1 MTLEELIS
9 GLNLKRINEGVGLD
23 DIRVCDL
30 TEDSRTAVPGSLFI
44 ARIGTKTRGARF
56 IKPAI
61 DCGAVAIITDDASVI
76 DEIEVEIGSLGLGK
90 IPFLLSDEIQ
100 RDAGLIAER
109 FYGKPSEQLVIAG
122 ITGTNGKTTIA
133 HLAQQIIEVAG
144 VRCGLIGTVEID
156 DGRER
161 TRAMMTTPPAIELS
175 RTLATMV
182 ENECLAVV
190 MEVSSHALDQQRTG
204 AIEFDAAAFTNL
216 TGDHQDY
223 HESIEHYTDSK
234 AKLFGLIKGDG
245 IAAVNVADG
254 SAQRMIDACRDG
266 VRVVACR
273 NDADA
278 DASVTVENETIDG
291 MTLVVRT
298 PMAVY
303 EQRVAMFGAYNAANV
318 LQAVL
323 LAEHVLMRAGIE
335 AKEVEEAIN
344 ESFAVLHLPS
354 GRLERVGNDED
365 DLRVFVDFAHTDD
378 ALRSALGAVRRVLD
392 SGSRLVCVF
401 GCGGDRDATKRPRM
415 GKVASELA
423 DSLVIT
429 SDNPRTELPSRIID
443 EIIAGV
449 GEAERSKINV
459 QSDRAQAIEH
469 AILNA
474 SDGDVIV
481 IAGKGHETEQI
492 SPDGMGGTRRVHFDD
507 REYALKALRQRRL
520 VQNGQAGKQAGD
532 A

>member
-9 GLNLKRINEGVGLD
+9 GLNLKRINEGVGLG

-61 DCGAVAIITDDASVI
+61 DCGAVAIITDDASVV
-76 DEIEVEIGSLGLGK
+76 DEIEVEIGSLGLGR
-90 IPFLLSDEIQ
+90 IPFLVSDDIL

-109 FYGKPSEQLVIAG
+109 FYGRPSEELVIAG

-133 HLAQQIIEVAG
+133 HLAQQMIEVAG

-161 TRAMMTTPPAIELS
+161 SRAMMTTPPAIELS

-216 TGDHQDY
+216 TGDHLDY
-223 HESIEHYTDSK
+223 HESIEHYTQSK
-234 AKLFGLIKGDG
+234 EKLFGLIKSDG
-245 IAAVNVADG
+245 VAAVNVADG

-266 VRVVACR
+266 VTVVRCG
-273 NDADA
+273 DDV
-278 DASVTVENETIDG
+278 DASVTVGDETIDG

-298 PMAVY
+298 PRAVY
-303 EQRVAMFGAYNAANV
+303 ENRVAMFGKYNAANI

-323 LAEHVLMRAGIE
+323 LSEHVLMRVGIG

-344 ESFAVLHLPS
+344 ESFAVLHLPG
-354 GRLERVGNDED
+354 GRLERVGDDED

-378 ALRSALGAVRRVLD
+378 ALRSALGAVRRVLNAD
-392 SGSRLVCVF
+392 SGLVCVF

-415 GKVASELA
+415 GKVASEIA
-423 DSLVIT
+423 DRLVIT

-443 EIIAGV
+443 EIISGV
-449 GEAERSKINV
+449 GESERSKISV
-459 QSDRAQAIEH
+459 QSDRGQAIEH

-474 SDGDVIV
+474 KAGDVIV

-492 SPDGMGGTRRVHFDD
+492 SPDGMGGTRSVHFDD
-507 REYALKALRQRRL
+507 REYAIKALRQRRL
-520 VQNGQAGKQAGD
+520 VKNGQAGEG
-532 A
+532 